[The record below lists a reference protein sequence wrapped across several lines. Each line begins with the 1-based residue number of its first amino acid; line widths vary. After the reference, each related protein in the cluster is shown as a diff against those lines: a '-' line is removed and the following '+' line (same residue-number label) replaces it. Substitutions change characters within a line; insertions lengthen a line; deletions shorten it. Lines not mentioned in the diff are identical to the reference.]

1 MQRHGI
7 NILLLLVLIFTLTVT
22 RETGGS
28 QEREGQ
34 SALRL
39 MPPPDAAQELANVRR
54 DLQKALSLLVECF
67 GHPVD
72 LDHVKSTA
80 VTITAYSS
88 TPDQC
93 DSTPHLTASDHP
105 VRVGILAVSRDL
117 IEEMGLAF
125 GQRVLLPGYGLFEVR
140 DLMHPRWRRKVDIWE
155 SDRKAAELFGLQR
168 GTLIWVDTKKESA

>member
-1 MQRHGI
+1 MYRHKP
-7 NILLLLVLIFTLTVT
+7 ILLLILLLAFALVGIHEAD
-22 RETGGS
+22 RG
-28 QEREGQ
+28 QERERQ

-39 MPPPDAAQELANVRR
+39 MPPPDPVQELATARK
-54 DLQKALSLLVECF
+54 DLQRALSLLVECF

-72 LDHVKSTA
+72 LKQVKSTA
-80 VTITAYSS
+80 ITITAYSS
-88 TPDQC
+88 SVDQC
-93 DSTPHLTASDHP
+93 DSTPHLTASAQP

-155 SDRKAAELFGLQR
+155 SDREAAKLFGKQQ
-168 GTLIWVDTKKESA
+168 GTLIWVDSKKESV